1 MRCVHMTRPKSS
13 REVMTMAESTLILH
27 VDSPDAPE
35 IGTVAEIL
43 KNGGTAAIPT
53 ETVYGLAANALSAEA
68 AAKIF
73 VAKGR
78 PADNPLIVH
87 ISDISQMGDI
97 VSEIPE
103 NAKKLAESFW
113 PGPLT
118 IILPKQPH
126 IPDVVTAGLDTVAV
140 RMPSHP
146 IAHAL
151 IEQAGIPLAA
161 PSANRSGRPSPTS
174 WRHCVEDLD
183 GRVDAILC
191 ADDSDIGVES
201 TVITLATPVPK
212 VLRPG
217 GITVEQLRSV
227 LVEVEVDSAVLN
239 ELAPDAVAA
248 SPGMKYKHYAPKASV
263 IIVDADTN
271 AYIDFVNSKADEGAF
286 ALCFEEDVPHINIP
300 CVVCGTAEDESTY
313 AHALF
318 TALRELDEKGAV
330 TAYAR
335 KPSSDGVGLAV
346 YNRLLRAAAFNI
358 IKP

>member
-1 MRCVHMTRPKSS
+1 
-13 REVMTMAESTLILH
+13 MTMPESTLILRA
-27 VDSPDAPE
+27 DSPDAPE
-35 IGTVAEIL
+35 IKTVAEIL
-43 KNGGTAAIPT
+43 KKGGTAAIPT

-73 VAKGR
+73 AAKGR

-87 ISDISQMGDI
+87 IADLSQLADI

-103 NAKKLAESFW
+103 SAKKLAENFW

-118 IILPKQPH
+118 MILPKQPH
-126 IPDVVTAGLDTVAV
+126 IPEIVTAGLNTVAV

-146 IAHAL
+146 IARAL
-151 IEQAGIPLAA
+151 IAQAAIPLAA

-191 ADDSDIGVES
+191 ADDCDIGLES
-201 TVITLATPVPK
+201 TVITLATAVPK

-227 LVEVEVDSAVLN
+227 LGEVEVDSAVLK
-239 ELAPDAVAA
+239 ELAPGAVAA
-248 SPGMKYKHYAPKASV
+248 SPGMKYKHYAPRASV
-263 IIVDADTN
+263 IIVDAD
-271 AYIDFVNSKADEGAF
+271 ADSYIDFVNTRTEAGAF
-286 ALCFEEDVPHINIP
+286 ALCFEEDVPRIQLP
-300 CVVCGTAEDESTY
+300 CVTCGTADDEATY

-318 TALRELDEKGAV
+318 TALRELDEKGAAV
-330 TAYAR
+330 AYAR
-335 KPSSDGVGLAV
+335 KPSASGVGLAV
-346 YNRLLRAAAFNI
+346 YNRLLRAAGFHV